1 MEDISHEEISKYW
14 EGHWQRHY
22 AERYLS
28 YTQDLLFK
36 CKTERNELKEM
47 LKNVKNA
54 NFLKNTLIMC
64 NYLLIRH
71 LWHCFQK
78 SYHTR
83 CQSCKFLS
91 LFSHAFFAQYSRFSL
106 PQPPRK
112 LLFFDPFPQPCLAPC
127 YPSTLSYFKLFI
139 EIMVQSF

>member
-47 LKNVKNA
+47 LKNE
-54 NFLKNTLIMC
+54 
-64 NYLLIRH
+64 IR
-71 LWHCFQK
+71 K
-78 SYHTR
+78 SAWPAKPWGRVCEDCAHEDR
-83 CQSCKFLS
+83 RSGKM
-91 LFSHAFFAQYSRFSL
+91 R
-106 PQPPRK
+106 RK
-112 LLFFDPFPQPCLAPC
+112 GGV
-127 YPSTLSYFKLFI
+127 
-139 EIMVQSF
+139 E